1 MKVEVCVICYT
12 LWHEVAHISVS
23 VVCGS
28 WLCQDASK
36 LNFCVSVRRPS
47 LLSSTPAHRNQKE
60 NWVRGE
66 VGHVHRACSV
76 RVCLRG
82 RVRTGG
88 LGIPQVNSA
97 SVIFSDQQ
105 NTFEML
111 ERRFGK
117 IVCFLLW
124 FLCLLQYC
132 PDETY
137 ASSKQRESDSE
148 DEQPKP
154 KIVCSPPP
162 TSQRV
167 PIFPGLSPAAL
178 IVGI

>member
-1 MKVEVCVICYT
+1 MA
-12 LWHEVAHISVS
+12 LPRR
-23 VVCGS
+23 
-28 WLCQDASK
+28 QQFK
-36 LNFCVSVRRPS
+36 LLCVSVCRPS
-47 LLSSTPAHRNQKE
+47 LLSSTPARRNLKE

-66 VGHVHRACSV
+66 VGHVHRACSEQ
-76 RVCLRG
+76 VCLRG
-82 RVRTGG
+82 RVQTGG
-88 LGIPQVNSA
+88 LRIPQVNSA
-97 SVIFSDQQ
+97 SVIFSEQS
-105 NTFEML
+105 TFEML
-111 ERRFGK
+111 EKRFGR

-124 FLCLLQYC
+124 LICLLQYC
-132 PDETY
+132 LDETA

-167 PIFPGLSPAAL
+167 PVFPGLSPAAL